1 MKKRDAT
8 PLKYIG
14 LIIRLGMSM
23 ALPVVAGVLAGRY
36 LDGRL
41 GTGNVFLFIF
51 IIIGTLTSFRNL
63 YHQAYRITNR
73 K

>member
-51 IIIGTLTSFRNL
+51 IVIGTLTSFRNL
-63 YHQAYRITNR
+63 YHQAYRIINR

>member
-1 MKKRDAT
+1 VKKRDAM

-63 YHQAYRITNR
+63 YRQVNKFTV
-73 K
+73 KK